1 MKNPGPRHPPNLHI
15 LLNDLGNPN
24 AKVLAKYLG
33 VNERTIY
40 AWKAKGQAPRHAMW
54 ALFWL
59 SSYGQSALYC
69 DLFNGYQ
76 MQTNLT
82 KLLREENTTLRQIAA
97 KKAPEDAFFNP
108 REQIKLVVSASS

>member
-1 MKNPGPRHPPNLHI
+1 MRNPGPRHTPELLTI
-15 LLNDLGNPN
+15 LADLGNPN
-24 AKVLAKYLG
+24 AKALAKYLG

-40 AWKAKGQAPRHAMW
+40 VWKAKNLAPKSALW

-59 SSYGQSALYC
+59 SSYGQSAINC
-69 DLFNGYQ
+69 DLYNGFQ

-108 REQIKLVVSASS
+108 REQIKLVVNASS